1 MAPSARATAM
11 AIELDRL
18 LGARDDASGTRA
30 VRSVEH
36 APDVSRA
43 ALFGTTRGDEN
54 ASRMPDAFYAC
65 GDALVMSHDAVVGVR
80 RGGVE
85 EEIELRGVVASRV
98 GAAAPFAEPSGV
110 VRSRAL

>member
-65 GDALVMSHDAVVGVR
+65 GDALRPRMPPGVQKKK
-80 RGGVE
+80 VE
-85 EEIELRGVVASRV
+85 VAKGRV
-98 GAAAPFAEPSGV
+98 LHAQ
-110 VRSRAL
+110 

>member
-36 APDVSRA
+36 AQDVSRA

-80 RGGVE
+80 E
-85 EEIELRGVVASRV
+85 A
-98 GAAAPFAEPSGV
+98 
-110 VRSRAL
+110 